1 MLEKVIN
8 GECYRSV
15 CVADGAQGARVY
27 GVRLR
32 LESGRVLEMD
42 DISDESE
49 LAARFAQRLVGESVD
64 EVQLQYIA
72 EDYLA
77 EVYGRF

>member
-1 MLEKVIN
+1 MEKAIH
-8 GECYRSV
+8 GECYSSV
-15 CVADGAQGARVY
+15 CVADGAEHTRVY

-32 LESGRVLEMD
+32 LESGRVLEIAD
-42 DISDESE
+42 VDAERE
-49 LAARFAQRLVGESVD
+49 TVNRFAQRLVGETVD

-77 EVYGRF
+77 EVYGVF

>member
-1 MLEKVIN
+1 MEKVIN

-15 CVADGAQGARVY
+15 CVADGAEYTRVY
-27 GVRLR
+27 GVRLQ

-42 DISDESE
+42 DISDERE
-49 LAARFAQRLVGESVD
+49 TVARFAQRLVGESVD